1 MDAEIKTY
9 YERESG
15 ASLTDSLTGAF
26 NHGFF
31 QTLLEREIKRSQR
44 YGSSFCLAL
53 VDIDSFS
60 AFNKSHGPAQGDRM
74 LKEIAALT
82 MKNIRQVDLAAR
94 YSGDVLAILT
104 MESDTQ
110 SAMVVLERIRQAVEK
125 MSGGDLTL
133 SGGLASF
140 PQHGA
145 DGESLLQKAQEALDL
160 AKVRG
165 KNRICVFQNES
176 KPTSDEVPNILVV
189 DDVQR
194 NVRLLEALLQPLNYN
209 VLKAFNGENA
219 LSIVRDVNPDLVLL
233 DIMMPGIDGYEVCR
247 RLKENKD
254 TRLIPVVMV
263 TALDDIEAKVKAI
276 EAGADDFV
284 TKPPNKIELLTR
296 IKSLLK
302 VKSLNNSLTSIE
314 NIVISFA
321 NAVEAKDAYTQGHV
335 ERLSNLARA
344 IGQKMGLSA
353 REIGALRCGGVLH
366 DIGKI
371 GISEAILNKPGPLN
385 PEEWKVMKGHTDAGE
400 KICLPLKKNLGR
412 ALKVVR
418 HHHEKLDGSGY
429 PDGLKGEEVSIE
441 ARIMAVVDI
450 YDALV
455 TARPYR
461 KAMGRKAAFEIL
473 HQEAREGK
481 LDKKVVELLME
492 IIG

>member
-160 AKVRG
+160 AKVTLR
-165 KNRICVFQNES
+165 S
-176 KPTSDEVPNILVV
+176 
-189 DDVQR
+189 
-194 NVRLLEALLQPLNYN
+194 
-209 VLKAFNGENA
+209 
-219 LSIVRDVNPDLVLL
+219 
-233 DIMMPGIDGYEVCR
+233 
-247 RLKENKD
+247 
-254 TRLIPVVMV
+254 
-263 TALDDIEAKVKAI
+263 
-276 EAGADDFV
+276 
-284 TKPPNKIELLTR
+284 
-296 IKSLLK
+296 
-302 VKSLNNSLTSIE
+302 
-314 NIVISFA
+314 
-321 NAVEAKDAYTQGHV
+321 
-335 ERLSNLARA
+335 
-344 IGQKMGLSA
+344 QKM
-353 REIGALRCGGVLH
+353 
-366 DIGKI
+366 
-371 GISEAILNKPGPLN
+371 
-385 PEEWKVMKGHTDAGE
+385 
-400 KICLPLKKNLGR
+400 
-412 ALKVVR
+412 
-418 HHHEKLDGSGY
+418 
-429 PDGLKGEEVSIE
+429 
-441 ARIMAVVDI
+441 
-450 YDALV
+450 
-455 TARPYR
+455 
-461 KAMGRKAAFEIL
+461 
-473 HQEAREGK
+473 
-481 LDKKVVELLME
+481 
-492 IIG
+492 